1 MTKYEEFQQ
10 IMSEIKRKKDL
21 ENIRNGNTSSLDFL
35 KNIFGI

>member
-10 IMSEIKRKKDL
+10 IMAEIKRKKDL